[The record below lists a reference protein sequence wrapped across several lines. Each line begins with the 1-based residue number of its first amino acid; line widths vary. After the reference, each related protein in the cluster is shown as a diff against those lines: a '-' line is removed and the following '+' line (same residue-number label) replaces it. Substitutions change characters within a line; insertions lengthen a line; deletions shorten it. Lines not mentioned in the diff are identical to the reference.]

1 LYIRD
6 AVWPL
11 VGALAP
17 LPAARTAREI
27 LGDLLRATVVQTKE
41 GGERD

>member
-1 LYIRD
+1 
-6 AVWPL
+6 VWPL

-17 LPAARTAREI
+17 LPASRSAREI
-27 LGDLLRATVVQTKE
+27 LADLLRATVVQTKQ